1 MMVTYPSSNIKKNTY
16 DILIYWLML
25 LIFFFV
31 MLEMGWVT
39 ATNKGSGFKSPKL
52 KFYYVYFLQP
62 VQTFTFYYLKHR
74 KVRV

>member
-16 DILIYWLML
+16 DMVDAINL
-25 LIFFFV
+25 FFV

-62 VQTFTFYYLKHR
+62 VQNFHFLLFQNTGK
-74 KVRV
+74 

>member
-25 LIFFFV
+25 LIFFCDV
-31 MLEMGWVT
+31 RDGMGDRHEQRFWVQI
-39 ATNKGSGFKSPKL
+39 PKTQVL
-52 KFYYVYFLQP
+52 LCLFSSASTKLSLS
-62 VQTFTFYYLKHR
+62 TISKHR